1 MDQLFRQTF
10 QARFWLPGRQHTFQA
25 ANYGAVIVAVF
36 GLELE
41 KFIEF
46 L

>member
-1 MDQLFRQTF
+1 MDQLISQAF
-10 QARFWLPGRQHTFQA
+10 QARFRLPGGQHTFQPTD
-25 ANYGAVIVAVF
+25 YGAVIVAVF
-36 GLELE
+36 GFEFE

>member
-1 MDQLFRQTF
+1 MDQLFGQAF
-10 QARFWLPGRQHTFQA
+10 QARFRLPGGQHTFQT

-36 GLELE
+36 CLKLE